1 MFDRR
6 KFIRSSAMISL
17 APVVPSFLAGLAQ
30 ATESARGDERILVVI
45 QLDGGN
51 DGINTVVPLAD
62 EGYKQH
68 RRELRLP
75 DSELIKITSDFALN
89 SNLRSVGQ
97 LWEQDRLSIVHG
109 VGYPNPNR
117 SHFESMKFWHVGS
130 NQQEQVEQGNGW
142 IGDSFGTRPVRLG
155 APHAVNVGDESM
167 PLSLHGRRCIVT
179 SISNPADMR
188 LRASTVD
195 LSERDQSSNATG
207 LNQFVTKVVTQAYTS
222 SRQISELTTQDSSA
236 GYPASRLANR
246 LKLIS
251 GMIKS
256 ELGAQVY
263 YTLQPGYDTHAG
275 QLATHGDLLGEL
287 SSSLKAFMDD
297 LRQAGL
303 EDQVLVLC
311 FSEFGRR
318 VAENDSLGTDH
329 GTAGPVFLA
338 GTRLAQRS
346 YGVMPSLTEL
356 DDGDLKFH
364 LDFRHIYASVL
375 TDWLGLRLPTWLEGY
390 RLDNLLA

>member
-1 MFDRR
+1 MLNRR

-17 APVVPSFLAGLAQ
+17 APVVPSFLASLAH
-30 ATESARGDERILVVI
+30 ATEMPQGDGRFLVVI

-62 EGYKQH
+62 EGCKQH
-68 RRELRLP
+68 RHQLRLP
-75 DSELIKITSDFALN
+75 DSELIKVNGDFALHAR
-89 SNLRSVGQ
+89 LRSICQ
-97 LWEQDRLSIVHG
+97 LLEQDRLSIVHG

-142 IGDSFGTRPVRLG
+142 IGDSFGTGPVRSG
-155 APHAVNVGDESM
+155 SPHAVHVGDESM
-167 PLSLHGRRCIVT
+167 PLALCGRRCIST
-179 SISNPADMR
+179 TISNPADMR
-188 LRASTVD
+188 LRASTVV
-195 LSERDQSSNATG
+195 SPETSSPSDATG

-222 SRQISELTTQDSSA
+222 SRQISELAKQDSSVR
-236 GYPASRLANR
+236 YPESRLAGR

-251 GMIKS
+251 DMIKS
-256 ELGAQVY
+256 DLGAQVY

-275 QLATHGDLLGEL
+275 QLGSHGDLLGEL
-287 SSSLKAFMDD
+287 SSSLNAFTDD
-297 LRQAGL
+297 LRQSGL
-303 EDQVLVLC
+303 EDRVLVLC

-338 GTRLAQRS
+338 GTRLANRS
-346 YGVMPSLTEL
+346 YGVLPSLTDL

-364 LDFRHIYASVL
+364 VDFRHIYGSIL
-375 TDWLGLRLPTWLEGY
+375 TEWLGLRLPSWLKGY
-390 RLDNLLA
+390 RLVNLLT